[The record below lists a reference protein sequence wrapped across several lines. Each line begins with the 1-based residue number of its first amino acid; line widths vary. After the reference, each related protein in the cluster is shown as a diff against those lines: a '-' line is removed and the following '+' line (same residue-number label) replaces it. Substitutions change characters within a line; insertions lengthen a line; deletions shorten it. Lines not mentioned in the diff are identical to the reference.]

1 MQSGLFPFL
10 ISISGNC
17 HEYNTD
23 MLFQKVRH
31 SLSVLSLLAGVIL
44 FAWGAWPSRK
54 DVHAL
59 VIYPRE
65 MQMAISGSAQA
76 VDEQTPLSEPVN
88 VPAILE
94 VRRLILDVPVSIQTG
109 NRDLIRLVFMPEAV
123 STGMS
128 DIQGLQ
134 DIYSTH
140 LVAVEARLEMGGLDV
155 EPAGTLTRPLF
166 PGQAVRFEWGLIPMQ
181 ARVYE
186 GTVWL
191 YLRFMPKDGSPG
203 NSWPVSAKR
212 VEIRASSLLG
222 LSGLLARRLG
232 GAGTLLGLALASDLL
247 AGLIH
252 QVLATTSLRD
262 APRT

>member
-1 MQSGLFPFL
+1 
-10 ISISGNC
+10 
-17 HEYNTD
+17 

-31 SLSVLSLLAGVIL
+31 SLSVLSLLTGVIL

-54 DVHAL
+54 DIHAL

-65 MQMAISGSAQA
+65 MQMTISGSAQA
-76 VDEQTPLSEPVN
+76 VDEQTPLSEQVN

-94 VRRLILDVPVSIQTG
+94 VRRSILEVPVSIQTG
-109 NRDLIRLVFMPEAV
+109 NQGFIRLVFMPEAV
-123 STGMS
+123 STGTS
-128 DIQGLQ
+128 ETQGLQ

-140 LVAVEARLEMGGLDV
+140 VVAVEARLEMGGLEVD
-155 EPAGTLTRPLF
+155 PAGTLTRPLF
-166 PGQAVRFEWGLIPMQ
+166 LDQAVHFEWNLIPMQ
-181 ARVYE
+181 AGVYE

-203 NSWPVSAKR
+203 HSWPVSVQR
-212 VEIRASSLLG
+212 VEIRACSLLG
-222 LSGLLARRLG
+222 LSGLQARRMG
-232 GAGTLLGLALASDLL
+232 GAGTLLGLVLASDLL

>member
-1 MQSGLFPFL
+1 
-10 ISISGNC
+10 
-17 HEYNTD
+17 
-23 MLFQKVRH
+23 MLFQMVRH

-54 DVHAL
+54 EIHAL

-65 MQMAISGSAQA
+65 MQMTVSGSAQ
-76 VDEQTPLSEPVN
+76 VVNEQTPLSEQVN

-94 VRRLILDVPVSIQTG
+94 LRRLILELPVSIQTG
-109 NRDLIRLVFMPEAV
+109 NRDFIRLVFMPEVV
-123 STGMS
+123 SPGMS
-128 DIQGLQ
+128 EVQGLQ

-140 LVAVEARLEMGGLDV
+140 LVAVEARLEMGGLEV

-166 PGQAVRFEWGLIPMQ
+166 LGQAVRFEWDLIPMQ

-186 GTVWL
+186 GTAWL

-203 NSWPVSAKR
+203 NSWPISAQR
-212 VEIRASSLLG
+212 VEIRTDSFLG
-222 LSGLLARRLG
+222 LSGIQARRLG
-232 GAGTLLGLALASDLL
+232 GTGTLLGLALASDLL

-252 QVLATTSLRD
+252 QVLATKSLKD
-262 APRT
+262 APSS